1 MVNHHRWTDM
11 NSSDCNW
18 VGHLCAIIHGLKMA
32 GPLAL
37 ESVLLVKHSAAEPK
51 KHNLKI
57 FGKREKNE

>member
-1 MVNHHRWTDM
+1 M